1 MPRDGELTYYQAIGD
16 EGRRYALEKPFSEN
30 TRGLQLMQVGA
41 IIDLLPP
48 PPARVLECGCGT
60 GWLAQLLQKCGYQV
74 VGADV
79 SPFAIEL
86 ARANRVF
93 HEMEPPQF
101 VVADSEKLPFIGEF
115 DAVVFFDSLHHS
127 VDEQA
132 TVSAAYRAL
141 KPGGVLIASETGP
154 GHHEKSLEVES
165 QFDVTEKDMPP
176 RRIIRLGRAAKFK
189 RWRVY
194 PRTDEVGKYLFGRHV
209 TGGWL
214 KRQLL
219 VPPLNWFV
227 ALAMCTFLRGSYG
240 ITVMWK

>member
-16 EGRRYALEKPFSEN
+16 EGRQHALMKPFSEK

-41 IIDLLPP
+41 VIDLLPP

-60 GWLAQLLQKCGYQV
+60 GWLAQLIQKCGYAV

-79 SPFAIEL
+79 SPYAIEL
-86 ARANRVF
+86 ARGNRVF
-93 HEMEPPQF
+93 HDMPPPEF
-101 VVADSEKLPFIGEF
+101 VVADSEKLPYENEF

-127 VDEQA
+127 IDEQA
-132 TVSAAYRAL
+132 SISGAYRAL
-141 KPGGVLIASETGP
+141 KSGGVLVASETGP
-154 GHHEKSLEVES
+154 GHHENSLEVES
-165 QFDVTEKDMPP
+165 KFDVTEKDMPP
-176 RRIIRLGRAAKFK
+176 RRIIKLGRAAGFK

-194 PRTDEVGKYLFGRHV
+194 PRIDEVGKYLFGRHAA
-209 TGGWL
+209 GGWL
-214 KRQLL
+214 RRM
-219 VPPLNWFV
+219 VASPPLNWFA